1 MNLIGLFAIVITVS
15 LFAGCAFASDGPAS
29 KFGKN
34 RQVRVVTITQE
45 NITKDFVEGSLERL
59 DQAAS
64 FKPDLAVLPEVFHRG
79 GAEALPSPTSEL
91 VSQWA
96 AKNKCYVVAG
106 FKHIAK
112 GKKYNSAILFDRAGK
127 IVGRFDK
134 IYPTGGELKG
144 GTTPGKID
152 PPVFTTDFGKIGMQI
167 CYDVN
172 WHDGWKR
179 LKEKGAEIVIFPAA
193 YPADRQLSAHAWINK
208 YYVVSAT
215 MDRFAAIYDI
225 SGDKIAQ
232 TGRFEQWVGAEI
244 SLDKQLFE
252 IDYHV
257 TTMRNIQAKYG
268 KRVKVTWL
276 HAEDWVTLES
286 LDPKLSVQDIIKEF
300 KLMPKI
306 KYHNKS
312 TKAVEKAR
320 AKNKK

>member
-1 MNLIGLFAIVITVS
+1 MNLIGLFSIFIAAS
-15 LFAGCAFASDGPAS
+15 LLAGTAFAADAPVG

-34 RQVRVVTITQE
+34 RRVRVVTITQDG
-45 NITKDFVEGSLERL
+45 ISKDFVEGSMERL
-59 DQAAS
+59 DQAAA
-64 FKPDLAVLPEVFHRG
+64 FRPDLAVLPEVFHRG
-79 GAEALPSPTSEL
+79 GAKALPNQTSEL
-91 VSQWA
+91 VSAWA
-96 AKNKCYVVAG
+96 KKNKCYVVAG

-112 GKKYNSAILFDRAGK
+112 GKKYNSAILFDRTGK

-134 IYPTGGELKG
+134 MYPTGGELKG

-172 WHDGWKR
+172 WHDSWKR
-179 LKEKGAEIVIFPAA
+179 LKEKGAEIVIWPSA

-208 YYVVSAT
+208 YYVVSST

-232 TGRFEQWVGAEI
+232 TGRFEQWAGAEI
-244 SLDKQLFE
+244 SLDKRLFE
-252 IDYHV
+252 IDNHV

-276 HAEDWVTLES
+276 HPEDWVTLES
-286 LDPKLSVQDIIKEF
+286 LDAKLSVDDLIKEF
-300 KLMPKI
+300 KLTPKI
-306 KYHNKS
+306 KYHNQS